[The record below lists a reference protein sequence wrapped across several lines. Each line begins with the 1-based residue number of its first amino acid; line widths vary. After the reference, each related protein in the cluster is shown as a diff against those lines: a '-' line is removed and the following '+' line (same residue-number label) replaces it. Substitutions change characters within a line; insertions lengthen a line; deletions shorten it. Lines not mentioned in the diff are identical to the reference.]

1 MRTKKI
7 FSVLLAF
14 IASMNFA
21 NVSAEEVTLSIED
34 VTVAQGDTEVRIPV
48 YLVNNGTTICNFQVD
63 VLMPDGFEIQYE
75 DEEGEIIYSVEKGER
90 AKSAHSVSCAL
101 QSDGS
106 LRVILSSTT
115 NATFY
120 ESESKKTK
128 PVFYINCS
136 VADDVMGGRHNM
148 TLKNIV
154 LANYTAETDVT
165 LPFYPADE
173 TFAITVTPTNETVSV
188 SSLGLAT
195 YCPAYAVDF
204 SSAEKIWAYKAA
216 VNGSSV
222 KLTKVSTVAAGE
234 GVLLRALSGGA
245 ETEELP
251 TAATTTTAATDN
263 EFVGTLVD
271 SQVYQID
278 GDKTNYVLSGEAT
291 GVGFYKAKLEADGGT
306 TVPAG
311 KAYLPVL
318 TSSLNG
324 ANSFSIGW
332 GDDGTTGIVSVKA
345 ENNVEAVYT
354 LQGIRVEKPG
364 KGVYIRNGKA
374 ILVK

>member
-1 MRTKKI
+1 MRSKKI

-21 NVSAEEVTLSIED
+21 NVSAEEVTLSVED

-63 VLMPDGFEIQYE
+63 VLMPEGFEIQYE
-75 DEEGEIIYSVEKGER
+75 DEEGEIIYNVEKGER

-101 QSDGS
+101 QKDGS
-106 LRVILSSTT
+106 LRVILSSTS

-128 PVFYINCS
+128 PVFYVNCNIAS
-136 VADDVMGGRHNM
+136 DVLGGRHNM
-148 TLKNIV
+148 ALKNMV

-165 LPFYPADE
+165 LPFYPADA
-173 TFAITVTPTNETVSV
+173 TFAITVVPTKETVSV
-188 SSLGLAT
+188 SALGLAT
-195 YCPAYAVDF
+195 YCPAYPVDF

-216 VNGSSV
+216 VNGNSV
-222 KLTKVSTVAAGE
+222 KLTKVSTVAARE

-251 TAATTTTAATDN
+251 IATSTTTAATDN
-263 EFVGTLVD
+263 EFVGTLAD
-271 SQVYQID
+271 KQIYQID
-278 GDKTNYVLSGEAT
+278 GDKTNYVLSGETT
-291 GVGFYKAKLEADGGT
+291 GTGFYKAKLEADGGT

-311 KAYLPVL
+311 KAYLPVI
-318 TSSLNG
+318 TSLLNG
-324 ANSFSIGW
+324 VNSFSIGW
-332 GDDGTTGIVSVKA
+332 DDETTGIVSMKA
-345 ENNVEAVYT
+345 GNDADAVYS
-354 LQGIRVEKPG
+354 LQGVRIERPS
-364 KGVYIRNGKA
+364 KGLYIRNGKKVV
-374 ILVK
+374 IK